1 MTPDRDAGRGEERG
15 PLDAWTGA
23 GALEERVRRAL
34 ARGDTDA
41 AATEMIRVLG
51 PEILAFLR
59 RVMAGAEDAQ
69 DAFALF
75 TEDAWR
81 GLPGW
86 RGDSS
91 LRTWAF
97 RVARHAAAHV
107 VRDPW
112 RRHRERLGVR
122 AVRGLTAD
130 PPTPGRLALDGRA
143 EALARM
149 RGELSGVDDLLLV
162 LRVGHG
168 LSWQEVASALSDG
181 EESPSA
187 ATLRK
192 RFERLKDR
200 LAQEARSLG
209 LLGED

>member
-1 MTPDRDAGRGEERG
+1 MTPDRDAGSGDERG
-15 PLDAWTGA
+15 RLDAWDGTGTVDD
-23 GALEERVRRAL
+23 RVRHAL
-34 ARGDTDA
+34 ARGDRDG
-41 AATEMIRVLG
+41 AATELIRAMG
-51 PEILAFLR
+51 PEIQAFLR

-75 TEDAWR
+75 AEDAWR

-91 LRTWAF
+91 VRTWAF

-112 RRHRERLGVR
+112 RRHRERFGGP
-122 AVRGLTAD
+122 AVRGLTAS
-130 PPTPGRLALDGRA
+130 PPTPGRMALDGRA
-143 EALARM
+143 EALARL
-149 RGELSGVDDLLLV
+149 RGDLSAGDDLLLV

-168 LSWQEVASALSDG
+168 LSWHDVATVLAGG
-181 EESPSA
+181 EEAPTA

-200 LAQEARSLG
+200 LAAEARTRG